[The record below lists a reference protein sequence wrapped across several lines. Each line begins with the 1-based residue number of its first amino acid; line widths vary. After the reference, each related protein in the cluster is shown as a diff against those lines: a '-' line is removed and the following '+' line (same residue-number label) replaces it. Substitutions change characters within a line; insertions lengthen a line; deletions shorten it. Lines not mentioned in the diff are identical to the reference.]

1 MNILLSE
8 ENEEYLEDKNQFHEI
23 NNNNNQK
30 CNKIIKYFKGIW
42 IYFKDYVLF
51 LKGNTIK
58 IFKMLNYA
66 TYHWGFQMIMA
77 IGMLQSYSAVNIMAE
92 NLAPNLT
99 SEGEIE

>member
-1 MNILLSE
+1 MNIILSD
-8 ENEEYLEDKNQFHEI
+8 ENEEYIEDKNQFHEI
-23 NNNNNQK
+23 NTNNQK

-77 IGMLQSYSAVNIMAE
+77 IGILESYSSVNIMAE
-92 NLAPNLT
+92 NFAPHLNN
-99 SEGEIE
+99 EGEIE